1 MELHESLYALGRSQ
15 GPGVFDDA
23 DSFRGALDD
32 YLDEG
37 SASTGDINLLVD
49 AVRLGAFSQMSTMLE
64 SGAEADRAV
73 AEAGAR
79 LARDRGSADVG
90 GAMWA
95 CAVLGYAIGK
105 VSEEQVRRY
114 RTRHTSAQ
122 PPSSPPPTASAQTML
137 PGVPGQP
144 PTTSPTGPGFPP
156 PTSPVW
162 PSSGGSPAATGPAP
176 TGPAPTGPVPPPP
189 GRPNGPPVGGPSPY
203 GSAGAPGGPAGPYSQ
218 AGTYSFGGPPPAQKK
233 KSPLPLILAAVLAV
247 LVLVGGG
254 ITAVVLL
261 GGDGVGGKGAG
272 DDDTSTDTG
281 SGGTSE
287 EGLDVSFE
295 AVNGRYSSLSQM
307 ITTGSSGC
315 EEGETSS
322 GETEKVEC
330 AFSDGTL
337 TLTTYASEQEV
348 KAARDRTLNFQEG
361 TITADVDSGAYYS
374 FSPTVADENST
385 EAPLL
390 YWDSAAGKQSALYT
404 GSSGVT
410 VDTLEAAFTSTVP
423 TVEPP
428 DGPVDLDLKDFA
440 DRFRITKC
448 ERIHTE
454 VGGETEESRCRRN
467 GYSVW
472 IGKFDGGGDF
482 RSYRQLSQRL
492 KEESADLVDD
502 YWYIDADSS
511 GQQDPAEPEQ
521 GKIYGYI
528 EEGDPNRG
536 VLYIDDLDCLCYLQM
551 YDKGTGTA
559 DPVELY
565 DLIFS

>member
-1 MELHESLYALGRSQ
+1 MELHESLQDLGRSQ

-49 AVRLGAFSQMSTMLE
+49 AVRLGAFEQMKTMLD
-64 SGAEADRAV
+64 SGADADRAV

-95 CAVLGYAIGK
+95 VAVLGYAVGK
-105 VSEEQVRRY
+105 VSEDQVRRY

-122 PPSSPPPTASAQTML
+122 PPVQSPPTML
-137 PGVPGQP
+137 PGGPSPTP
-144 PTTSPTGPGFPP
+144 PVTSPSAPGFPP
-156 PTSPVW
+156 PSATTPVW
-162 PSSGGSPAATGPAP
+162 PSSGGTPAA
-176 TGPAPTGPVPPPP
+176 TGPVPPPP
-189 GRPNGPPVGGPSPY
+189 GRPGGPPVGSPAGGPAPY
-203 GSAGAPGGPAGPYSQ
+203 PSGGAPGGPAGPYSQ
-218 AGTYSFGGPPPAQKK
+218 AGTYSFGGPPPPKK
-233 KSPLPLILAAVLAV
+233 KSALPLILVAVVAV

-254 ITAVVLL
+254 IAAVVLL
-261 GGDGVGGKGAG
+261 GGDDNDGKEAG
-272 DDDTSTDTG
+272 DDTG
-281 SGGTSE
+281 SETTSESVE
-287 EGLDVSFE
+287 EGLDVSFD
-295 AVNGRYSSLSQM
+295 AVNSRYSSLSQM
-307 ITTGSSGC
+307 ITTGASEC
-315 EEGETSS
+315 AEGETSS

-330 AFSDGTL
+330 TFSDGTL

-348 KAARDRTLNFQEG
+348 KAARDRTLSYEEG

-385 EAPLL
+385 EPARL
-390 YWDSAAGKQSALYT
+390 YWDSAAGKQSALYV
-404 GSSGVT
+404 GNEGVT
-410 VDTLEAAFTSTVP
+410 VDTLESAFDSTVP
-423 TVEPP
+423 TVEAP

-440 DRFRITKC
+440 QRFSITKC

-454 VGGETEESRCRRN
+454 VDGETEESRCRRN

-482 RSYRQLSQRL
+482 RSYRQIGQRL
-492 KEESADLVDD
+492 KEGDGDLVDD

-511 GQQDPAEPEQ
+511 GQQDGGEKEE
-521 GKIYGYI
+521 GKIYGYV
-528 EEGDPNRG
+528 EEGDPNRA

-551 YDKGTGTA
+551 YDKGTGSA

-565 DLIFS
+565 NLIFG